1 MNWCF
6 GHEWTVAVVLF
17 DFSGYLVLSQSWN
30 EIKEKWKLIY
40 LNRDFENMILISFR
54 IEFYQISNQR
64 NHDIR
69 IVNVNGNIVLCWFK
83 SILEIG

>member
-40 LNRDFENMILISFR
+40 S
-54 IEFYQISNQR
+54 SNQR

-69 IVNVNGNIVLCWFK
+69 IINVNGNIVLCWFN

>member
-17 DFSGYLVLSQSWN
+17 DFPGYLFLSQSWN
-30 EIKEKWKLIY
+30 EIKEKWKLKY
-40 LNRDFENMILISFR
+40 LNRET
-54 IEFYQISNQR
+54 SNQR

>member
-40 LNRDFENMILISFR
+40 LNRELRIKEIMI
-54 IEFYQISNQR
+54 
-64 NHDIR
+64 
-69 IVNVNGNIVLCWFK
+69 
-83 SILEIG
+83 